1 MIMLNNIKQGFLPT
15 SKALYLHS
23 CITVFV
29 KRFSIQRIILGQI
42 STKNP
47 IVKKV
52 SLFVEY
58 LNSIIHIAA
67 YVCIF
72 RLFPTICVHFWKEIG
87 AKR

>member
-1 MIMLNNIKQGFLPT
+1 MTMLNNIKQGFLPT

-23 CITVFV
+23 CITVFL

-42 STKNP
+42 STENP
-47 IVKKV
+47 IVKKI

-67 YVCIF
+67 MLHMYVFADCFLQFVYIF
-72 RLFPTICVHFWKEIG
+72 
-87 AKR
+87 